1 MDRRDNVVIIDI
13 QLTQCNVW
21 GFLYIFE
28 KKKKKKIEKCF
39 VKNLTFLKRFFYWN
53 ERFDLN
59 RQNNTKSLYGV
70 YDVKYQ
76 T

>member
-28 KKKKKKIEKCF
+28 KKKKKKL
-39 VKNLTFLKRFFYWN
+39 KNVLLK
-53 ERFDLN
+53 
-59 RQNNTKSLYGV
+59 T
-70 YDVKYQ
+70 
-76 T
+76 